1 MKDKSVKKFSGEDLD
16 KVLSS
21 INSGR
26 GKAWMVY
33 TLRELVMYIRWLH
46 GKDPTNDVG

>member
-1 MKDKSVKKFSGEDLD
+1 MKNKSVKKFSGEDLD

-21 INSGR
+21 INAGR

-46 GKDPTNDVG
+46 GKDSTNDMG